1 MARWFPAILRRIRQ
15 LATQRS
21 VRFTLKAQQ
30 ELALLDWSFDA
41 QDACDMLASLA
52 SRDFAGRLVSK
63 ITGEWM
69 YVFKP
74 NVCGAV
80 LYIKLVLRADC
91 LIVSFHEDSG
101 EDYEENS

>member
-1 MARWFPAILRRIRQ
+1 MPRRFPVTLKRIRL
-15 LATQRS
+15 LAAQRN

-30 ELALLDWSFDA
+30 ELAGLGWGFDA
-41 QDACDMLASLA
+41 EDACQMLTSLT

-74 NVCGAV
+74 SVSGVV
-80 LYIKLVLRADC
+80 LYVKLVLRNSC
-91 LIVSFHEDSG
+91 LVVSFHEDTG
-101 EDYEENS
+101 EEHEEDF